1 LTYSQGSIIIDL
13 TYLIFIMS
21 KNRGRNRGRGRG
33 RDGRNEFKNDPI
45 TGSPTTPKNPDGL
58 VTGTFNELSDTLSGV
73 SWWMGTGV
81 TARAAALEYGYD
93 GGAIEY
99 FAFAP
104 TLLHYQFG
112 TMVQVA
118 YMTPTGVTTSLV
130 LADSTVT
137 FALDQAL
144 A

>member
-1 LTYSQGSIIIDL
+1 
-13 TYLIFIMS
+13 MS
-21 KNRGRNRGRGRG
+21 KGRGRGRG
-33 RDGRNEFKNDPI
+33 GREDRQPKDPI
-45 TGSPTTPKNPDGL
+45 IGTPVKPKEPNGL
-58 VTGTFNELSDTLSGV
+58 VTGTFNELSDILSGV
-73 SWWMGTGV
+73 SWWRGTGV

-118 YMTPTGVTTSLV
+118 YMTPNGVTTSLV